1 MLQFPAVDFPQPL
14 VEAETLNMFLTVEP
28 SGGQGGNQIQL
39 VAEGVSLE
47 HPPLNKYPPQN

>member
-1 MLQFPAVDFPQPL
+1 MLQFPAVDFPQPW

-47 HPPLNKYPPQN
+47 HPPLNKYPPGN